1 MAGDADESAGATSH
15 SASIPPQAA
24 AQSGERNAAHSYQ
37 DEQMAGDADESA
49 GATSYSASVP
59 VRDLGRVMEARAARA
74 KGELAEQTVMGEAT
88 NGMEVAEKEGKHKG
102 HKKKKKMQRR
112 EREAEKTRG

>member
-1 MAGDADESAGATSH
+1 
-15 SASIPPQAA
+15 
-24 AQSGERNAAHSYQ
+24 
-37 DEQMAGDADESA
+37 
-49 GATSYSASVP
+49 
-59 VRDLGRVMEARAARA
+59 MEARAARA

>member
-1 MAGDADESAGATSH
+1 
-15 SASIPPQAA
+15 
-24 AQSGERNAAHSYQ
+24 
-37 DEQMAGDADESA
+37 MAGDADESA

-88 NGMEVAEKEGKHKG
+88 NGMELAEKEGKHKG